1 MTTSAS
7 LPPPEGSGFR
17 PPLKPRIA
25 ADDHFH
31 MRELEESVPDEVLEE
46 ELIAFAAFALTHAA
60 CCDVVEVRIGERCI
74 VEWCPSCQAI
84 RTFVSPGG

>member
-1 MTTSAS
+1 
-7 LPPPEGSGFR
+7 
-17 PPLKPRIA
+17 
-25 ADDHFH
+25 
-31 MRELEESVPDEVLEE
+31 MRELEESVPAENVLEE

-74 VEWCPSCQAI
+74 LEWCPSCRAM